1 MHRWSLIAL
10 ITIMIVTGLH
20 AYRAGVIRYAGRLM
34 TRRNMNR
41 LLCEVTEVN
50 IDEITQKMTVLLKK
64 EDPRAKHI
72 KEVVYGLF
80 LKVCI
85 FGTRLTCRCLNF
97 RCCTCNQAT
106 PSEVRSL
113 TWEWRI
119 ILQLGKWQMTYR
131 LSWALK
137 LTSIKV
143 RCPKSISYWPCRDR
157 KSWRSYCQSLVA
169 WECGDYTLLVQ
180 TRWNRHISVS
190 VTLGHCNTFRFYS
203 FVVKVTTL
211 LSCRIAFAARRKGN
225 STAYA
230 GGSRTSRSWL
240 HAAWSTY
247 CEEST
252 PVCGPRVE

>member
-1 MHRWSLIAL
+1 MNFCGHRSWISSRSVVLFHPSLAFARISCIASHLMHRWSLIAL

-113 TWEWRI
+113 TWE
-119 ILQLGKWQMTYR
+119 
-131 LSWALK
+131 
-137 LTSIKV
+137 
-143 RCPKSISYWPCRDR
+143 
-157 KSWRSYCQSLVA
+157 
-169 WECGDYTLLVQ
+169 
-180 TRWNRHISVS
+180 
-190 VTLGHCNTFRFYS
+190 
-203 FVVKVTTL
+203 
-211 LSCRIAFAARRKGN
+211 
-225 STAYA
+225 
-230 GGSRTSRSWL
+230 
-240 HAAWSTY
+240 
-247 CEEST
+247 
-252 PVCGPRVE
+252 